1 MEPEVSKHQ
10 KENSGDWHCLQRS
23 QLPVD
28 LICQQ
33 DRQVDVKVLRREAS
47 LNCSK
52 VLTVVNITESKMGQ
66 SRMTQGQRRVK

>member
-10 KENSGDWHCLQRS
+10 KENSRDWHCLQRS
-23 QLPVD
+23 QLPVY

-33 DRQVDVKVLRREAS
+33 DRQVDVKVLRRETS

-52 VLTVVNITESKMGQ
+52 ILTVVNITESKMGQ
-66 SRMTQGQRRVK
+66 SRMTQGQRRMK